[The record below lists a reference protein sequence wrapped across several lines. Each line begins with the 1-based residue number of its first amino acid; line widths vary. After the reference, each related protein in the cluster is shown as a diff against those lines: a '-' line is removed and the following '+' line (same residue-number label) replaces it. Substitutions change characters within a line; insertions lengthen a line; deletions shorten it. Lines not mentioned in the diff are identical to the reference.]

1 MSVLVSEAA
10 YKHSDRTAN
19 TMNYLESIDAL
30 ASKSGTMIP
39 GLLFAVAVVVLL
51 GVAVAI
57 LARIARRLGTLSH
70 LAEDIHRD
78 LMSFKSTAELGR
90 SIDLALADIRSLVRA
105 SHDEIEQARSE
116 MSGIAGHLSGLRQA
130 STQAPPASLPPPRPQ
145 GQASAPPPPQGAARP
160 APAKASTPARQAEPS
175 AKAQPARA
183 QPQPQPQPAPSKQ
196 DAAPTEA
203 VSTAPAAP
211 VVVVTSRPVGQAP
224 AAEPKVAQAD
234 SDAEIDDKMNAAA
247 AAVSHVRA
255 TLDRIA
261 GAGEPAA
268 DDNVTHLRRDTA

>member
-39 GLLFAVAVVVLL
+39 WLLFAVAVVVLL

-57 LARIARRLGTLSH
+57 LARIARSLGTLSY

-90 SIDLALADIRSLVRA
+90 SIDLALADIRGLVRA

-116 MSGIAGHLSGLRQA
+116 MSGMAGHLSGLRQA

-145 GQASAPPPPQGAARP
+145 GQASAPPPPQGSARP

-175 AKAQPARA
+175 AEAQPARA
-183 QPQPQPQPAPSKQ
+183 QPQPAPSKQ

-211 VVVVTSRPVGQAP
+211 VVVVTSRPVARP
-224 AAEPKVAQAD
+224 PSAEPKVAQAD

-268 DDNVTHLRRDTA
+268 GDNVTHLRRDTA